1 MDSPLPF
8 GGSKSSASRYVLV
21 VGPSD
26 AIIQSPEDEIRHI
39 NQSNTETVINS
50 IEPPILCHAPSVC
63 RRLDVKKFE
72 ALDLLELFAFCRPS
86 QFCVPTPSGIAK
98 VLNLDRPASIEEEAK
113 TLRHASDILLKELSL
128 IDPEED
134 PDAFLIAKAMENGEW
149 MWGPIVMDNLK
160 HLANS
165 NPQPHPRSGLD
176 IWMRLNSWAEYVP
189 DPPPENQ
196 EVTVKETR
204 QRLSELIGKAAE
216 PRPQQA
222 DYASAVS
229 AAFAPKIEVDNPN
242 VVIAEAGTGVGKT
255 LGYIAPASIWADKNG
270 GTVWLSTYTRN
281 LQRQIDN
288 ELSRLHPDSQIK
300 ARRVVI
306 RKGRENYLC
315 LLNLEE
321 AVGQI
326 PTRPASAI
334 GVGLL
339 ARWAA
344 VTRSGDIASGDF
356 PSWLVDLVGYRD
368 TLALADRRGECIYS
382 SCSHYTKCFIERNI
396 RQARRAD
403 LVVANHALI
412 MAQATLGGL
421 DADHVPTRLV
431 FDEGHHL
438 FDSSDIAF
446 SAKLSGLQSFELRRW
461 LLGDEAGGRSRSRGL
476 KGRIEDLISAD
487 VKTAET
493 YELLRDAAQCLPHT
507 GWITRLESRD
517 QPHGQMES
525 FLSLVRRQVYS
536 YAKNPKIPYD
546 LEANT
551 HPTIE
556 GLKDAAVSLEG
567 ALSDL
572 SQPMKDLNSRLL
584 YLLDS
589 ETDNFDTQ
597 TRQRIDAACRGLIRR
612 SENEIDIWRAMLKA
626 LNDVMPENFIDWF
639 SVERSKNRDNDIG
652 MYRHWVDPTIPFSE
666 YVVRPAHGVVIT
678 SATLRDSSGDNEND
692 WKNAEKVTGTAHLEA
707 PAIRANIPSPFNYP
721 IQTKVFIVNDVN
733 RTNNDQIAS
742 AYRELFLSSN
752 GGALGLF
759 TAISRLR
766 VVHSKIAIPLEQS
779 GLSLLAQHVDGIDTA
794 SLIEIFRSEINSC
807 ILGTDAIRDGVDIPG
822 DALRLVVF
830 DRIPWPRPTILHR
843 ARRNAFDGNAYDDR
857 IARLRLKQAYGRLI
871 RRDTDRG
878 IFVILDSR
886 TPTRLLTA
894 FPEGVE
900 IKRVGLAEAVRGTRD
915 FLKLT

>member
-8 GGSKSSASRYVLV
+8 DSSKSSESRYVLV
-21 VGPSD
+21 AGPSD
-26 AIIQSPEDEIRHI
+26 AIIQSPEDEIQHI

-86 QFCVPTPSGIAK
+86 QFCVPTSSGIAK
-98 VLNLDRPASIEEEAK
+98 ALNLDTPASIEEEAR
-113 TLRHASDILLKELSL
+113 TLRHASEVLLKELNL
-128 IDPEED
+128 IDPKED
-134 PDAFLIAKAMENGEW
+134 PDAFLIAKAMENGGW
-149 MWGPIVMDNLK
+149 TWGPIVMDSLE

-165 NPQPHPRSGLD
+165 NTQPHPRSGLG
-176 IWMRLNSWAEYVP
+176 IWMRLNSWAEHAP

-196 EVTVKETR
+196 EVTVTETR
-204 QRLSELIGKAAE
+204 QRLSELTGEAAE

-229 AAFAPKIEVDNPN
+229 TAFAPKIEVGNPK

-281 LQRQIDN
+281 LQRQIDD
-288 ELSRLHPDSQIK
+288 ELNRLHPDEQMK

-461 LLGDEAGGRSRSRGL
+461 LLGDEGGDRSRSRGL

-493 YELLRDAAQCLPHT
+493 FELLRDAAQCLPHT

-525 FLSLVRRQVYS
+525 FLSLVRRQVYA

-546 LEANT
+546 LEANI
-551 HPTIE
+551 HPTVE
-556 GLKDAAVSLEG
+556 GLKDAAVSLER

-639 SVERSKNRDNDIG
+639 SVERGVSRDNDIG

-707 PAIRANIPSPFNYP
+707 PAIRANIPSPFNYS
-721 IQTKVFIVNDVN
+721 ILTKVFIVNDVN

-742 AYRELFLSSN
+742 AYRELFLCSN

-794 SLIEIFRSEINSC
+794 SLIEIFRSEINTC

-843 ARRNAFDGNAYDDR
+843 ARKNAFDGNAYDDR

-900 IKRVGLAEAVRGTRD
+900 IKRVGLAEAVRGTRN

>member
-8 GGSKSSASRYVLV
+8 DRSNSSATRYVLV
-21 VGPSD
+21 AGLSD
-26 AIIQSPEDEIRHI
+26 SIIQSPKNEIRHI
-39 NQSNTETVINS
+39 NQLNSETVITS
-50 IEPPILCHAPSVC
+50 IEPPILCHAPSIC

-98 VLNLDRPASIEEEAK
+98 ALELDTPASIEEEAE
-113 TLRHASDILLKELSL
+113 TLRHASELLLKELNFM
-128 IDPEED
+128 DPEEE
-134 PDAFLIAKAMENGEW
+134 PDVFLIAKAMQNGGW
-149 MWGPIVMDNLK
+149 PWGPIVMDNLK

-165 NPQPHPRSGLD
+165 NYQPHPKSGLD
-176 IWMRLNSWAEYVP
+176 IWVRLNSWAEHAP

-196 EVTVKETR
+196 ELTVAETR
-204 QRLSELIGKAAE
+204 QRLSELIGEAAE

-229 AAFAPKIEVDNPN
+229 AAFSPKVEVDKPN

-255 LGYIAPASIWADKNG
+255 LGYIAPASVWADKNG
-270 GTVWLSTYTRN
+270 GTVWLSTYTKN
-281 LQRQIDN
+281 LQHQIDN
-288 ELSRLHPDSQIK
+288 ELNRLHPDSQIK

-326 PTRPASAI
+326 QTRPASAI
-334 GVGLL
+334 GIGLL

-344 VTRSGDIASGDF
+344 VTRSGDIVSGDF
-356 PSWLVDLVGYRD
+356 PAWLIDLVGYRD

-382 SCSHYTKCFIERNI
+382 SCSHYNKCFIERNI

-412 MAQATLGGL
+412 MAQATLGAI
-421 DADHVPTRLV
+421 DEEHIPTRLI

-461 LLGDEAGGRSRSRGL
+461 LLGDESSGQSRSRGL

-487 VKTAET
+487 AKTAEKFK
-493 YELLRDAAQCLPHT
+493 LLREAAQCLPHT
-507 GWITRLESRD
+507 GWITRLNNED
-517 QPHGQMES
+517 EPHGQMES
-525 FLSLVRRQVYS
+525 FLSLVRKQVYS
-536 YAKNPKIPYD
+536 YANNPKSPYD
-546 LEANT
+546 LETNT
-551 HPTIE
+551 YPLIE
-556 GLKDAAVSLEG
+556 GLKDAAVALER

-572 SQPMKDLNSRLL
+572 SQPMKDLISRLS
-584 YLLDS
+584 YLLDF
-589 ETDNFDTQ
+589 EADNFDTQ
-597 TRQRIDAACRGLIRR
+597 TRQRVDAACRGLTRR

-626 LNDVMPENFIDWF
+626 LNDVVPEKFIDWF
-639 SVERSKNRDNDIG
+639 SVERSVSRDNDIG

-666 YVVRPAHGVVIT
+666 YVIQPAHGVVIT

-692 WKNAEKVTGTAHLEA
+692 WKNAESVTGTAHLEA
-707 PAIRANIPSPFNYP
+707 PAIRANIPSPFSYP
-721 IQTKVFIVNDVN
+721 IQTKIFIVNDVN
-733 RTNNDQIAS
+733 RKNSDQIAS

-766 VVHSKIAIPLEQS
+766 IVHSKIAIPLEQS

-822 DALRLVVF
+822 NALRLVVF

-843 ARRNAFDGNAYDDR
+843 ARKIAFDGNAYDDR
-857 IARLRLKQAYGRLI
+857 IARLRLKQAFGRLI

-900 IKRVGLAEAVRGTRD
+900 IKRVGIAEAVRGTKD